1 VDLPNIEYFR
11 INPETI
17 ATGECALLEWGAVTN
32 AFEAIIDQEIG
43 GVATP
48 GGMEVCPTE
57 TTSYVLTANGLGGTV
72 TSTVTITV
80 SSTAPNL
87 VIESITFSP
96 DPPVEGQDNQVRI
109 AMRNTGSVDAGPFSW
124 EWQPGSE
131 TPIGGR
137 VQDGLKA
144 KQGRV
149 ETAVWRPPDA
159 HDSLLTVARVDTG
172 NEVTEANES
181 DNRMQ
186 ANTKVAQASLG
197 DLVLQEFYLHSDD
210 LVVIRLFN
218 PGGRITAPTIE
229 YQLYQDGALAASGSF
244 GMAAAGS
251 TDFVTDF
258 VVAGE
263 HSIRVVIDPANLI
276 AESDESNNE
285 GTLTCSSSSR
295 SCW

>member
-1 VDLPNIEYFR
+1 LPNIAYFR

-17 ATGECALLEWGAVTN
+17 NPGECALLEWGAVTN
-32 AFEAIIDQEIG
+32 AFEAIIDQGIG

-80 SSTAPNL
+80 SITAPNL
-87 VIESITFSP
+87 SIESITFKP
-96 DPPVEGQDNQVRI
+96 DPPVQGQDNEVRI
-109 AMRNTGSVDAGPFSW
+109 AIRNTGGVDAGPFSW
-124 EWQPGSE
+124 EWQPGTE

-137 VQDGLKA
+137 LLDGLEA
-144 KQGRV
+144 GQSRV
-149 ETAVWRPPDA
+149 QTAVWRPGDA
-159 HDSLLTVARVDTG
+159 YDRLLTVARVDIG
-172 NEVTEANES
+172 NEIAETNES
-181 DNRMQ
+181 DNELQ
-186 ANTKVAQASLG
+186 ANTEVAQASLG

-210 LVVIRLFN
+210 LVVIRISN
-218 PGGRITAPTIE
+218 PGGRITAPTFE
-229 YQLYQDGALAASGSF
+229 YQLFQDGSLAASGSF
-244 GMAAAGS
+244 AVPAADS
-251 TDFVTDF
+251 MDFWTDF

-263 HSIRVVIDPANLI
+263 HSIRVVIDPENLV
-276 AESDESNNE
+276 AESDESNND